1 MIELRILPTVYIIA
15 VIMITYV
22 KEIKIHLNVNT
33 NQIKILLNV
42 NVYVGNKVTV
52 SYCLII
58 NDNSSIDG
66 NR

>member
-1 MIELRILPTVYIIA
+1 MIELRILST

-22 KEIKIHLNVNT
+22 KEIKILLNVNT

-42 NVYVGNKVTV
+42 NVYVGNKITI

-58 NDNSSIDG
+58 NDYSSIDG

>member
-1 MIELRILPTVYIIA
+1 MII
-15 VIMITYV
+15 YV
-22 KEIKIHLNVNT
+22 KEIKILLNVNT

-42 NVYVGNKVTV
+42 NVYVGKVTV
-52 SYCLII
+52 SYCLVI

>member
-1 MIELRILPTVYIIA
+1 
-15 VIMITYV
+15 MITYV
-22 KEIKIHLNVNT
+22 KEIKILLNVNT
-33 NQIKILLNV
+33 NQIKIPLNV

>member
-1 MIELRILPTVYIIA
+1 
-15 VIMITYV
+15 MITYV
-22 KEIKIHLNVNT
+22 KEIKILLNVNT

>member
-1 MIELRILPTVYIIA
+1 M
-15 VIMITYV
+15 
-22 KEIKIHLNVNT
+22 KEIKILLNVNM

-42 NVYVGNKVTV
+42 NVYVGNKVNV